1 MKKRQKNT
9 GKITNRRAK
18 FDYNLGDEIIAG
30 ISLSGKETKSL
41 RQGHAF
47 LRGSFVTIKDSQ
59 LLLTNATITSGKT
72 FIIPEADQTRS
83 RTLLVNKK
91 QLSQLISAKQQGKS
105 IVPLEFLTKG
115 KYVKLKIA
123 VGKGKKRY
131 DKRQSVKARDQKL
144 EANRA
149 INF

>member
-30 ISLSGKETKSL
+30 ISLSGKEAKSL